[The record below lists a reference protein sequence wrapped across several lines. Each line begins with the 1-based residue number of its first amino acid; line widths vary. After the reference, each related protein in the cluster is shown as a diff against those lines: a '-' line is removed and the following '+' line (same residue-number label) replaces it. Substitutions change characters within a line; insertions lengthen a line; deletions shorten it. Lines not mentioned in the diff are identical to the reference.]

1 MRSLYSFI
9 FNFLKKIKSKF
20 NNSLVKIFVKYEL
33 YTLLSVL
40 FILNL
45 KRIKGTEAKNK
56 IKFRIIVLA
65 KSGGIDDLISSQKK
79 YNKNILYLN
88 GSRKFIFNIYLK
100 VFNINHADEIRYLSE
115 KKIEELKNK
124 YQSFLINFL
133 KKLRKF
139 YKYDGFIGFN
149 YEYEAE
155 EDLHKACRKLN
166 ISFLV
171 IYKESVLTELENKYR
186 KHTLR
191 KKRHKF
197 AGYKLAMYSEYAKET
212 HITSNFVE
220 KRNVEVVG
228 CSRLGESFSYKKIK
242 PKNKILYYVIEN
254 HRGLPN
260 YWVKVFGNKV
270 FEDLKIHKKYNPNF
284 NWKSLHLKTVKTLK
298 KFAINNP
305 DISIEFKIK
314 TGQSIKDKEYSNLPE
329 NIKFKYFGAGHKF
342 IKESKIIIGW
352 NTTALLEGIASNRFI
367 LVPRFHKKNN
377 KSKDVRELNLHLNS
391 ENYAHS
397 ENDLYKKLAYFMK
410 KKYKSNISNNNL
422 YSLKYYLGNSDNKS
436 DLRLDKFIKNNII
449 LRN

>member
-1 MRSLYSFI
+1 MRSLNKFI
-9 FNFLKKIKSKF
+9 LNFLKKIISKV

-33 YTLLSVL
+33 YTLLSIL

-45 KRIKGTEAKNK
+45 KKIKGIEAKNK

-65 KSGGIDDLISSQKK
+65 KSGGIEDLISSQKK
-79 YNKNILYLN
+79 YNKNIFYLK
-88 GSRKFIFNIYLK
+88 GSREFIFNIYLK
-100 VFNINHADEIRYLSE
+100 VFNINHGDEIRYLSE
-115 KKIEELKNK
+115 KNIKELKNK
-124 YQSFLINFL
+124 YISFLINFL
-133 KKLRKF
+133 KNLKKF

-155 EDLHKACRKLN
+155 EDLHKACSKLN

-186 KHTLR
+186 IHTLR
-191 KKRHKF
+191 KKRDKF
-197 AGYKLAMYSEYAKET
+197 AGYKLAMYSEYAKNT
-212 HITSNFVE
+212 HVKSNFVE
-220 KRNVEVVG
+220 KRSVEVVG

-284 NWKSLHLKTVKTLK
+284 NWKPLHIKIVKTLK

-305 DISIEFKIK
+305 DISIIFKIK
-314 TGQSIKDKEYSNLPE
+314 TGQSTKDKEYSDLPE
-329 NIKFKYFGAGHKF
+329 NIKFQYFGAGHQF

-367 LVPRFHKKNN
+367 LIPRFHKKNN
-377 KSKDVRELNLHLNS
+377 KSKDERELSLDLNS
-391 ENYAHS
+391 KNYAHS

-410 KKYKSNISNNNL
+410 KKYKPNKLNNNL
-422 YSLKYYLGNSDNKS
+422 FSLKYYLGNSDNKS
-436 DLRLDKFIKNNII
+436 DLRLDKFIRNNII
-449 LRN
+449 IRN